1 MLFGVER
8 RPYVSVHQLYKLT
21 QRLKHLCDELDMK
34 WRDIGEMP
42 EFNGVSF
49 GTLNAIYHGR
59 DPKLP
64 STRRKLGLPT
74 IENIEQV
81 RGPDGR
87 FSKRS
92 G

>member
-1 MLFGVER
+1 M
-8 RPYVSVHQLYKLT
+8 SVHQLYELR
-21 QRLKHLCDELDMK
+21 QRLKHLREEQNMK

-59 DPKLP
+59 EPK
-64 STRRKLGLPT
+64 STAIRRKLGLPF
-74 IENIEQV
+74 IEV
-81 RGPDGR
+81 REIYRNSAGR

-92 G
+92 

>member
-1 MLFGVER
+1 MTV
-8 RPYVSVHQLYKLT
+8 QTLYKLR
-21 QRLKHLCDELDMK
+21 QRLKHLRDVSGMK

-59 DPKLP
+59 DPK
-64 STRRKLGLPT
+64 TTAIRRKLGLSF
-74 IENIEQV
+74 IEV
-81 RGPDGR
+81 REIYRNGAGR

>member
-1 MLFGVER
+1 M
-8 RPYVSVHQLYKLT
+8 SVHALYKLRE
-21 QRLKHLCDELDMK
+21 RLKHLRDVMDMK
-34 WRDIGEMP
+34 WRAIGEME

-59 DPKLP
+59 EPKVPTL
-64 STRRKLGLPT
+64 RRKLGLPT
-74 IENIEQV
+74 VEYVAVV
-81 RGPDGR
+81 RNGAGR

>member
-1 MLFGVER
+1 MTVQ
-8 RPYVSVHQLYKLT
+8 PLYKLR
-21 QRLKHLCDELDMK
+21 QRLKHLCDELGMK
-34 WRDIGEMP
+34 WRDIGEME

-64 STRRKLGLPT
+64 RIRRKLGLPT
-74 IENIEQV
+74 VEYVEQV
-81 RGPDGR
+81 RGKDGR

>member
-1 MLFGVER
+1 M
-8 RPYVSVHQLYKLT
+8 SVHQLYKLR
-21 QRLKHLCDELDMK
+21 QRLKHLCEELDMK

-59 DPKLP
+59 EPKELRL
-64 STRRKLGLPT
+64 RRKLGLPV
-74 IENIEQV
+74 IEV
-81 RGPDGR
+81 REIYRNEAGR
-87 FSKRS
+87 FSKGS

>member
-1 MLFGVER
+1 M
-8 RPYVSVHQLYKLT
+8 SVHQLYKLRA
-21 QRLKHLCDELDMK
+21 RLKHLRDWECMK
-34 WRDIGEMP
+34 WRDIGEME

-59 DPKLP
+59 EPK
-64 STRRKLGLPT
+64 STVTRRKLGLPF
-74 IENIEQV
+74 IEV
-81 RGPDGR
+81 REIHRNSAGR

>member
-1 MLFGVER
+1 M
-8 RPYVSVHQLYKLT
+8 SVHRLYKLR
-21 QRLKHLCDELDMK
+21 QRLKHLCDEQDMK

-59 DPKLP
+59 EPKVPAL
-64 STRRKLGLPT
+64 RRKLELPT
-74 IENIEQV
+74 VEMIPQV

-87 FSKRS
+87 FVERS

>member
-1 MLFGVER
+1 MTV
-8 RPYVSVHQLYKLT
+8 QTLYKLR
-21 QRLKHLCDELDMK
+21 QRLKHLRDVSGMK

-59 DPKLP
+59 EPKVPTL
-64 STRRKLGLPT
+64 RRKLGLPT
-74 IENIEQV
+74 VEHIEQV
-81 RGPDGR
+81 RGKDGR

-92 G
+92 E

>member
-1 MLFGVER
+1 MT
-8 RPYVSVHQLYKLT
+8 VHQLYKLRE
-21 QRLKHLCDELDMK
+21 RLKHLRDATGMK

-59 DPKLP
+59 EPKVP
-64 STRRKLGLPT
+64 TIRRKLDLPT
-74 IENIEQV
+74 IEFIAQV
-81 RGPDGR
+81 RNGKSGQ

>member
-1 MLFGVER
+1 M
-8 RPYVSVHQLYKLT
+8 SVHQLYKLR
-21 QRLKHLCDELDMK
+21 QRLKHLRDELGMK

-59 DPKLP
+59 EPKAIE
-64 STRRKLGLPT
+64 TRRKLGLPF
-74 IENIEQV
+74 IEV
-81 RGPDGR
+81 REIHRNGSGR
-87 FSKRS
+87 FSKRT

>member
-1 MLFGVER
+1 M
-8 RPYVSVHQLYKLT
+8 SVHQLYRLR
-21 QRLKHLCDELDMK
+21 QRLQHLCDELGMK

-59 DPKLP
+59 EPKDL
-64 STRRKLGLPT
+64 STRRKLGLSS

-81 RGPDGR
+81 RDRFGR
-87 FSKRS
+87 FSKRV
-92 G
+92 